1 MISLLSATRWLA
13 FILILAAAAL
23 VLRRVVPYLPSRRAR
38 RVVNRWVVPPLELF
52 VAAIAAGWILSRMID
67 GQTGWASIT
76 WGLLFLAIA
85 WTARSALE
93 DFVAGG
99 LLRMEGDVDHGRRFT
114 AVGVGGRI
122 SQLGYRSIAVETDD
136 GSTVRLPWRTL
147 AREPIRLGETGAA
160 VRAFTFTLN
169 VPRTRPIERVLED
182 IPAAA
187 LVSPWAS
194 TTRLTDVQ
202 LLTETE
208 QSYVLEITVH
218 ALDPRFAPQ
227 IEAVIRDRLGVGTSG

>member
-1 MISLLSATRWLA
+1 VISFLSATRWLA
-13 FILILAAAAL
+13 FILIVAAAAL

-38 RVVNRWVVPPLELF
+38 RLVDRWLVPPLELCA
-52 VAAIAAGWILSRMID
+52 AAIAAGWVLSRMID
-67 GQTGWASIT
+67 GQTGWATVT

-99 LLRMEGDVDHGRRFT
+99 LLRMEGEVDRGRRL
-114 AVGVGGRI
+114 AAAGLAGRI

-147 AREPIRLGETGAA
+147 AREPIRLGETGAT
-160 VRAFTFTLN
+160 VRAFTFTLR

-202 LLTETE
+202 LRDETE

-227 IEAVIRDRLGVGTSG
+227 IEAAIRDRLGVGTSA